1 MGSVI
6 TVRVPKELK
15 DGLKRYGIEVSEIAR
30 KALEDEV
37 RRRQRQELEEMAR
50 NLGESLEKILPERI
64 VKSIREDR
72 GQLR

>member
-1 MGSVI
+1 MSSTI

-15 DGLKRYGIEVSEIAR
+15 EDLNRYGIEVSKVAR

-37 RRRQRQELEEMAR
+37 DRRRKEELRDMAKE
-50 NLGESLEKILPERI
+50 LGEFFERIPRERI
-64 VKSIREDR
+64 VESIREDR